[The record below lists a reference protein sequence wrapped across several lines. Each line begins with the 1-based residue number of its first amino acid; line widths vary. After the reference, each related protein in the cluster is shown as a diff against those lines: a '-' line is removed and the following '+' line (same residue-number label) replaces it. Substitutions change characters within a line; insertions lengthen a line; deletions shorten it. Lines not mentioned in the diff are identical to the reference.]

1 MPDLSGFPRAAW
13 LRAEKLVLEQASV
26 ADLGYG
32 DPRGS
37 QWLRTELAGWLARTR
52 GLRADPDDIIVV
64 TGVAQA
70 LALLARVLR
79 DLGEIAV
86 EDPGSRGAREELAYW
101 GLRPV
106 PVPVDEH
113 GLRVDA
119 LGDLRAVLLTP
130 AHQFPTGVVLAPRR
144 RRDLLDWA
152 AGADALIVEDD
163 YDAEYR
169 YDRAPV
175 PALQASA
182 PGLVAYA
189 GSTSKTLAPGMR
201 LGWLIP
207 PRRLHADLVEAKHA
221 SDLGSPALPQ
231 LVLARLIASGE
242 LEQHIRLVRKRQR
255 SRRDALLR
263 ALREHLPAA
272 RVQGIAAG
280 LHLLITFPGRPARTR
295 SWRKRSC
302 EPGYSSSRCPGTV
315 SGRGYRGSLWDT
327 PRTPLTSCARP
338 HGGSRRSLT
347 SIGTSLT
354 SRADRSLGRRH
365 ALGVGAPVPAGHGP
379 QLADARRPG
388 QDDEEHPADGRKQ
401 QGHAERQVTVRA
413 HVRDVYLGAVL
424 QDEDQQEQQDD
435 GEEADR
441 DPQPADPGAPDLVLG
456 QCRRAAARP
465 LRSGLLR
472 CGLLRRGLLRRDHG
486 AGRRR
491 LPAPIPVLRLEFPPW
506 VCGLRFRGHLIPLI
520 CGWSTAQLHCPAR
533 GRLCIPRRRTV
544 RHIARLRGR
553 SSLRPE
559 HAG

>member
-1 MPDLSGFPRAAW
+1 MTVTSGGADFLQLSPAAAPARGLTGWLADAIRAAIIDGRLQAGAPLPATRLLAGDMGVSRGVIVEAYQRLADEGLVSARPGAGTRVLGISRRAPGTRPAQARPAQARPGPTAERPDSSLLPQPWRARAEIDLSPGVPDLSGFPRSAW
-13 LRAEKLVLEQASV
+13 LRAEKRVLEQASV
-26 ADLGYG
+26 TDLGYG

-37 QWLRTELAGWLARTR
+37 RWLRTELAGWLARTR
-52 GLRADPDDIIVV
+52 GLRADPDDIIIV

-79 DLGEIAV
+79 DLDAIAV
-86 EDPGSRGAREELAYW
+86 EDPGSRGSRDELAYW

-113 GLRVDA
+113 GLRVDDLA
-119 LGDLRAVLLTP
+119 RGDLRAVLLTP

-182 PGLVAYA
+182 PSLVAYA

-207 PRRLHADLVEAKHA
+207 PSRLHANLVEAKRA

-242 LEQHIRLVRKRQR
+242 LEQHIRGVRKRQR

-280 LHLLITFPGRPARTR
+280 LHLLITFPGRAGLDTDLAEAILRAGVLVHPL
-295 SWRKRSC
+295 SWHRQR
-302 EPGYSSSRCPGTV
+302 PGVPGIV
-315 SGRGYRGSLWDT
+315 LGYAAHPPD
-327 PRTPLTSCARP
+327 
-338 HGGSRRSLT
+338 
-347 SIGTSLT
+347 
-354 SRADRSLGRRH
+354 
-365 ALGVGAPVPAGHGP
+365 
-379 QLADARRPG
+379 QLHEAARRIA
-388 QDDEEHPADGRKQ
+388 QVLAQALNKIVARSFSADG
-401 QGHAERQVTVRA
+401 
-413 HVRDVYLGAVL
+413 
-424 QDEDQQEQQDD
+424 
-435 GEEADR
+435 
-441 DPQPADPGAPDLVLG
+441 QP
-456 QCRRAAARP
+456 AAAR
-465 LRSGLLR
+465 SGA
-472 CGLLRRGLLRRDHG
+472 GHRRGTP
-486 AGRRR
+486 AGWR
-491 LPAPIPVLRLEFPPW
+491 
-506 VCGLRFRGHLIPLI
+506 
-520 CGWSTAQLHCPAR
+520 
-533 GRLCIPRRRTV
+533 
-544 RHIARLRGR
+544 
-553 SSLRPE
+553 
-559 HAG
+559 

>member
-1 MPDLSGFPRAAW
+1 MTVTVGGADFLQLSPAAAPVRGLTGWLADAIRAAIIDGRLQAGAPLPATRLLAGDLGVSRGVIVEAYQRLADEGLVSARPGAGTRVLGISRRPAPPERPDLALLPQRWRARAEIDLSPGVPDLSGFPRVAW

-70 LALLARVLR
+70 LALLAQVLR
-79 DLGEIAV
+79 ARAVREIAV
-86 EDPGSRGAREELAYW
+86 EDPGSRGSCDELAYW

-113 GLRVDA
+113 GLQVDDLA
-119 LGDLRAVLLTP
+119 RGDLGAVLLTP

-152 AGADALIVEDD
+152 AGADALIIEDD

-207 PRRLHADLVEAKHA
+207 PSRLHADLVEAKHA

-231 LVLARLIASGE
+231 LVLARLITSGE

-263 ALREHLPAA
+263 ALYEHLPAA
-272 RVQGIAAG
+272 LVQGIAAG
-280 LHLLITFPGRPARTR
+280 LHLLITFPGRTGPDTDLAEAILRAEVLVHPL
-295 SWRKRSC
+295 SW
-302 EPGYSSSRCPGTV
+302 
-315 SGRGYRGSLWDT
+315 
-327 PRTPLTSCARP
+327 
-338 HGGSRRSLT
+338 H
-347 SIGTSLT
+347 
-354 SRADRSLGRRH
+354 RH
-365 ALGVGAPVPAGHGP
+365 
-379 QLADARRPG
+379 RPG
-388 QDDEEHPADGRKQ
+388 
-401 QGHAERQVTVRA
+401 V
-413 HVRDVYLGAVL
+413 
-424 QDEDQQEQQDD
+424 
-435 GEEADR
+435 
-441 DPQPADPGAPDLVLG
+441 PGIVLG
-456 QCRRAAARP
+456 YAAHTP
-465 LRSGLLR
+465 
-472 CGLLRRGLLRRDHG
+472 D
-486 AGRRR
+486 
-491 LPAPIPVLRLEFPPW
+491 
-506 VCGLRFRGHLIPLI
+506 
-520 CGWSTAQLHCPAR
+520 QLHEAV
-533 GRLCIPRRRTV
+533 RR
-544 RHIARLRGR
+544 IARVLSG
-553 SSLRPE
+553 
-559 HAG
+559 